1 MLRKVS
7 KSIFILIIKNNG
19 INLSKQEMALIY
31 SRKTDDISSLSW
43 GDYLNYY
50 KVKVYSATCE
60 SKNFSIGSKAGKC
73 RCAD

>member
-1 MLRKVS
+1 MLRKVL

-31 SRKTDDISSLSW
+31 SRKIVDMSFLSW

-50 KVKVYSATCE
+50 KVEVYSAICE

-73 RCAD
+73 HYAD

>member
-1 MLRKVS
+1 MLRKVL

-31 SRKTDDISSLSW
+31 SRKIDDISSLSW

-50 KVKVYSATCE
+50 KVKVYSAACE
-60 SKNFSIGSKAGKC
+60 SKNFCIGSKAGKC
-73 RCAD
+73 HYTD